1 MKNKIVM
8 NPTEIKNKIPAKTGD
23 FESDVRA
30 GYYCAVR
37 DAHFKLRNMP
47 LFCYDLPVNSF
58 DADFKQHLLSN
69 GVPAQYVSKVAYAAY
84 ERGHS
89 SGESEVVNCAWDLIE
104 IFN

>member
-8 NPTEIKNKIPAKTGD
+8 NPTEIKNKIPAKTGN
-23 FESDVRA
+23 FEVDVRA

-37 DAHFKLRNMP
+37 DAHFNLRNMP

>member
-1 MKNKIVM
+1 MKIEIAM
-8 NPTEIKNKIPAKTGD
+8 SDTEIKNKIPAKTGN
-23 FESDVRA
+23 FEVDVRA
-30 GYYCAVR
+30 GYYQAVR
-37 DAHFKLRNMP
+37 DAHFNLRDM
-47 LFCYDLPVNSF
+47 YRVELPVNSF
-58 DADFKQHLLSN
+58 DVDFEQHLLSH